1 MSLCHC
7 VHRVEYNL
15 HLIFGLAIY
24 ILGGLQ
30 HQTDSVQGVGQLG
43 TQDLSAFIVEQ
54 LEIEALVANK
64 TVVKLED
71 NEVLIFPFVVVF
83 KLTKN

>member
-1 MSLCHC
+1 LP
-7 VHRVEYNL
+7 
-15 HLIFGLAIY
+15 
-24 ILGGLQ
+24 
-30 HQTDSVQGVGQLG
+30 
-43 TQDLSAFIVEQ
+43 AFIVEQ